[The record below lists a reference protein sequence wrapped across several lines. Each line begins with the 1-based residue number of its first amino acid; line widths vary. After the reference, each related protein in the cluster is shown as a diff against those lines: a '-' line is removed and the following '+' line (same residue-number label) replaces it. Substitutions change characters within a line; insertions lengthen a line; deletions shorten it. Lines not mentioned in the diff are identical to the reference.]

1 MSSYIMLPRLG
12 QRIYVAPS
20 IVYPKTELPPCS
32 VGLENLKNELKEKL
46 LTASVD
52 EQESVVRLHTLET
65 NK

>member
-12 QRIYVAPS
+12 QRIYVAPG
-20 IVYPKTELPPCS
+20 IVYPKTELPPNS

-52 EQESVVRLHTLET
+52 EQESVVRLHALET
-65 NK
+65 DK